1 MESRE
6 PLSLLGNG
14 VYSFADAAKYTRLK
28 QSRIREW
35 FRNREDGTGL
45 FRSDF
50 GESTDQKLISFHDL
64 IESYIA
70 GQMRDNGVTLSTIRK
85 VHSKLQSDWNDLHP
99 FCRPEFR
106 VGGKDVFYVGLD
118 SKGQQQIFDALTKQM
133 VFVKL
138 ISPFLKRLDY
148 GAATAI
154 RWRIAKGVEIDPKL
168 CWGQPVATSSKIPT
182 YILSNSFHANGK
194 QADAVARWFEVTK
207 DDVLAAVRF
216 EKSLVA

>member
-1 MESRE
+1 MRIMKIRA

-28 QSRIREW
+28 HSRIREW
-35 FRNREDGTGL
+35 FRNREDGKGL

-70 GQMRDNGVTLSTIRK
+70 GQMRDNGVTLATIRK
-85 VHSKLQSDWNDLHP
+85 VHSRLQSEWNDPHP

-106 VGGKDVFYVGLD
+106 VGGRDVFISSVSTLRDNSRYLMR
-118 SKGQQQIFDALTKQM
+118 LTKQM
-133 VFVKL
+133 VFAKL
-138 ISPFLKRLDY
+138 ISPFLKSLDY
-148 GAATAI
+148 TSATAI

-168 CWGQPVATSSKIPT
+168 CWGQPVAMSSKIPT

-194 QADAVARWFEVTK
+194 
-207 DDVLAAVRF
+207 
-216 EKSLVA
+216 